1 MSVLLHLQW
10 NSVVWKM
17 REEFGLLPGGVERL
31 EQAPPASPQ
40 VDLVTN
46 GTRRQNHSV
55 RRFRLPQIETST
67 RSALIKRH
75 SMTSS
80 SPGGARVAPLILA
93 RHRFLCS
100 HFSAGGVG
108 EKVFYYR
115 SDKRGRRSVA
125 AWLLVPGE
133 SSDASGGGGRG
144 ALMSRGNVLNQRRG
158 SALVSSST
166 RRACKS
172 QTAAGRR
179 LWSRKGTVAG
189 RLNEMALVERL
200 AWIYL
205 LRATPSPAEDL
216 WSDFFLLSE

>member
-17 REEFGLLPGGVERL
+17 REGIWIVARRCWEVGTGPARQPPGW
-31 EQAPPASPQ
+31 PSK
-40 VDLVTN
+40 TN
-46 GTRRQNHSV
+46 ATRRQNHSV

-80 SPGGARVAPLILA
+80 SPRGARVAPLILA

-125 AWLLVPGE
+125 ARLLVPGE

-144 ALMSRGNVLNQRRG
+144 ALMSRGTFSISG
-158 SALVSSST
+158 APALWFPLPLAGLVKVK
-166 RRACKS
+166 R
-172 QTAAGRR
+172 QPAA
-179 LWSRKGTVAG
+179 
-189 RLNEMALVERL
+189 
-200 AWIYL
+200 
-205 LRATPSPAEDL
+205 
-216 WSDFFLLSE
+216 DFDRVKEPLQEG